1 MNALRL
7 NVGWAALWLVA
18 ATCAHAADPAGGSI
32 YTCVDASGRKL
43 TSDRPISACL
53 DRPQRELGPSGNT
66 RRIIGPTLTEHER
79 AEQAAIARQEQEER
93 DRVSEERRRE
103 RVLVARYPNQP
114 AHDAERN
121 AALETVDSLTELAQQ
136 RKVDL
141 QERRKALNQELEF
154 YQRDP
159 AKAPVKLQR
168 QLAENDAE
176 TAEQQRFIA
185 AQTQEKR
192 RINQRFDKELV
203 QLRTL
208 WAARQTVPGVVSGM
222 GAATR

>member
-1 MNALRL
+1 MNALRM
-7 NVGWAALWLVA
+7 NVGWAALCLVT
-18 ATCAHAADPAGGSI
+18 ATCAHAADSVGGSI

-79 AEQAAIARQEQEER
+79 ADQAAVARLEQDER
-93 DRVSEERRRE
+93 DRVAEERRRE
-103 RVLVARYPNQP
+103 RVLVSRYPNQP

-121 AALETVDSLTELAQQ
+121 AALETVDSLTEMAQQ
-136 RKVDL
+136 RKGDL

-159 AKAPVKLQR
+159 TKAPVKLQR
-168 QLAENDAE
+168 QLSENDAE
-176 TAEQQRFIA
+176 TAEQQRFIV
-185 AQTQEKR
+185 AQTQEKG
-192 RINQRFDKELV
+192 RINQRFDKELL

-208 WAARQTVPGVVSGM
+208 WAARRTVPGVVSGM
-222 GAATR
+222 GAASR